1 MMTIEY
7 LQTNYLKGILDLDAG
22 SGWDNYQ
29 VNSITLELELS
40 EGDNFI
46 YVTKDSEYYF
56 QLDYIDLTYIG

>member
-1 MMTIEY
+1 METLNQFRPYAIHV
-7 LQTNYLKGILDLDAG
+7 QTY
-22 SGWDNYQ
+22 SPY
-29 VNSITLELELS
+29 VCITLELELS